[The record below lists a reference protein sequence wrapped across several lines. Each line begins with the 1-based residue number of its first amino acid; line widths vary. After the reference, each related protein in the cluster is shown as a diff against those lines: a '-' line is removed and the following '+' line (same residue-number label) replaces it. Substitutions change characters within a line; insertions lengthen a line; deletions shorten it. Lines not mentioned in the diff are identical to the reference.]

1 MMYSTVSTCSFK
13 LHLHINVNVNYFH
26 VYVHVLLLTIF
37 LWSNFLVFVAA
48 ALTDIEPI
56 VDIGLATTEGLAVD
70 WIGEKIYW
78 VESKLYQIE
87 VAGINGQ
94 NRTTLI
100 AGNMVSPRAIV
111 LDPRYG

>member
-1 MMYSTVSTCSFK
+1 MT
-13 LHLHINVNVNYFH
+13 
-26 VYVHVLLLTIF
+26 
-37 LWSNFLVFVAA
+37 
-48 ALTDIEPI
+48 ALTDIKPI

-87 VAGINGQ
+87 VAEIDGT
-94 NRTTLI
+94 NRNTLI

-111 LDPRYG
+111 LDPSVG

>member
-1 MMYSTVSTCSFK
+1 MYTKCQYQPTFF
-13 LHLHINVNVNYFH
+13 LHVF
-26 VYVHVLLLTIF
+26 VHVLSLPIF
-37 LWSNFLVFVAA
+37 LRLISLVLVVT